1 MPGRNTTN
9 ERSPVV
15 CERLRGSFWLGALG
29 EVAGG
34 RGAARPPQAG
44 PRAKLVAFGGA
55 ERGCAPF
62 GARAAGTAGW
72 AKAGCFVIFWGLGLR
87 GRGRKGLGKSGD
99 LSGRRGRGSESSGRG
114 KHWGKAGGRGAA
126 RPPAGRAHE
135 RSSWLSAEPKGAA
148 PRLAPGGRKKPPSGE
163 DGDRAGWCGGTGV

>member
-1 MPGRNTTN
+1 MVG
-9 ERSPVV
+9 SVGGS
-15 CERLRGSFWLGALG
+15 CRGAG
-29 EVAGG
+29 EGEKAAGGESIEGEAGG

-62 GARAAGTAGW
+62 GARAAGAAGR

-87 GRGRKGLGKSGD
+87 GSGRKGLGKSGG
-99 LSGRRGRGSESSGRG
+99 LSECRGRGSESSGRG
-114 KHWGKAGGRGAA
+114 KHWGKAEGRGAA

-135 RSSWLSAEPKGAA
+135 RSSWLSAPPKGAA
-148 PRLAPGGRKKPPSGE
+148 PRFCARRAQKPALRGGRG
-163 DGDRAGWCGGTGV
+163 